1 MSLKIGESSVL
12 SQAALAN
19 RLQYPFRYFDAADS
33 TNDIAMQWLHDG
45 AESGSV
51 VIADEQR
58 KGRGRKGR
66 TWHTPAGVALA
77 VSVILRPPTDFA
89 NRISMIAALAVYDL
103 CTSIGVQNVGIKWA
117 NDVQING
124 KKVSGILP
132 EAAWDNGNLRGVVL
146 GMGINV
152 RVQFEGDLA
161 HTATNLETEAGKSL
175 DRVELIATLL
185 ERIDYWMERIASDE
199 IFETWQSRL
208 NTIGQQVEVEGIVGQ
223 AQAVDA
229 SGALLITVA
238 DGSIKRVLAG
248 DVSLIPPQNE
258 G

>member
-1 MSLKIGESSVL
+1 
-12 SQAALAN
+12 
-19 RLQYPFRYFDAADS
+19 
-33 TNDIAMQWLHDG
+33 
-45 AESGSV
+45 
-51 VIADEQR
+51 
-58 KGRGRKGR
+58 
-66 TWHTPAGVALA
+66 
-77 VSVILRPPTDFA
+77 
-89 NRISMIAALAVYDL
+89 
-103 CTSIGVQNVGIKWA
+103 VGIKWA

>member
-1 MSLKIGESSVL
+1 ML

-19 RLQYPFRYFDAADS
+19 RLKHPFRYFDAADS
-33 TNDIAMQWLHDG
+33 TNDIAMQWLHDN
-45 AESGSV
+45 AQSGSAI
-51 VIADEQR
+51 IADEQR

-66 TWHTPAGVALA
+66 VWHTPAGVALA
-77 VSVILRPPTDFA
+77 LSVILRPPTEFA
-89 NRISMIAALAVYDL
+89 NRISMIGALAVYDL
-103 CTSIGVQNVGIKWA
+103 CTSVGVQNVGIKWA

-146 GMGINV
+146 GMGVNV
-152 RVQFEGDLA
+152 RVQFEGELEQ
-161 HTATNLETEAGKSL
+161 TATNLETEAGKSL
-175 DRVELIATLL
+175 ERVELIATLL
-185 ERIDYWMERIASDE
+185 DRIDYWMERIASDE
-199 IFETWQSRL
+199 VFETWQLRL

-223 AQAVDA
+223 AQAVDV